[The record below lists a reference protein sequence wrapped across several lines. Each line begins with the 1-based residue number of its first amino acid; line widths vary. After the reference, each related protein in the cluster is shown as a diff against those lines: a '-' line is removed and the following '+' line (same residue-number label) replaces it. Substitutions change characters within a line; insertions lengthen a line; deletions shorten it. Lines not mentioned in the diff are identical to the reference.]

1 MIPGMIFLLFSS
13 PEKMIY
19 DNHFEPIEAKHWKDI
34 EEQKRYV
41 AFFSISTQWPLR
53 CRNKFH

>member
-34 EEQKRYV
+34 EEQKR
-41 AFFSISTQWPLR
+41 
-53 CRNKFH
+53 